1 MAAKASAVAEIA
13 WAFQILAAT
22 QFFLTGLDK
31 LSDAPVMVQ
40 LFAAVGFG
48 QWFRYVTGII
58 EVVGAVLL
66 LVPRVAAIG
75 AALLALT
82 MIGALVAHY
91 TVLPFPPVKPI
102 ILLVMMIT
110 VFWVRR
116 PDLLAPFAGD
126 GGVASSPSIRHSPR
140 S

>member
-1 MAAKASAVAEIA
+1 MAARVVADVA

-48 QWFRYVTGII
+48 QWFRYFTGAV

-66 LVPRVAAIG
+66 LMPSRAALG
-75 AALLALT
+75 AALLAMT
-82 MIGALVAHY
+82 MVGALIAHF

-102 ILLVMMIT
+102 ILLVMMSI
-110 VFWVRR
+110 VFWARLR
-116 PDLLAPFAGD
+116 EFRQD
-126 GGVASSPSIRHSPR
+126 
-140 S
+140 

>member
-1 MAAKASAVAEIA
+1 MAVRVERSPTFALSDVA

-40 LFAAVGFG
+40 LFGAVGFG
-48 QWFRYVTGII
+48 QWFRYFTGVVEI
-58 EVVGAVLL
+58 VGAV
-66 LVPRVAAIG
+66 
-75 AALLALT
+75 LLALT
-82 MIGALVAHY
+82 MIGALIAHF

-102 ILLVMMIT
+102 ILLVMVGF

-116 PDLLAPFAGD
+116 GEQ
-126 GGVASSPSIRHSPR
+126 PR
-140 S
+140 SAR

>member
-1 MAAKASAVAEIA
+1 MAARRFAVTELV

-48 QWFRYVTGII
+48 QWFRYFTGAV
-58 EVVGAVLL
+58 EVVSAVLL
-66 LVPRVAAIG
+66 LMPSRAAIG
-75 AALLALT
+75 AALLAMT
-82 MIGALVAHY
+82 MIGALIAHF

-102 ILLVMMIT
+102 ILLVMVSV
-110 VFWVRR
+110 VFWVRLR
-116 PDLLAPFAGD
+116 EPGQD
-126 GGVASSPSIRHSPR
+126 
-140 S
+140 

>member
-1 MAAKASAVAEIA
+1 MAARAAVVSEVA

-40 LFAAVGFG
+40 LFGAVGFG

-58 EVVGAVLL
+58 EVVSAVLL

-75 AALLALT
+75 AALLAMT
-82 MIGALVAHY
+82 MIGALIAHF

-102 ILLVMMIT
+102 ILLVMMGV

-116 PDLLAPFAGD
+116 PELFS
-126 GGVASSPSIRHSPR
+126 ASTR
-140 S
+140 

>member
-1 MAAKASAVAEIA
+1 MAARAPAVAELA

-58 EVVGAVLL
+58 EVVSAVLL

-75 AALLALT
+75 AALLAMT
-82 MIGALVAHY
+82 MIGGLVAHY
-91 TVLPFPPVKPI
+91 TVLPFPAVKPI
-102 ILLVMMIT
+102 ILLLMMSI

-116 PDLLAPFAGD
+116 PDLFKAPTN
-126 GGVASSPSIRHSPR
+126 
-140 S
+140 